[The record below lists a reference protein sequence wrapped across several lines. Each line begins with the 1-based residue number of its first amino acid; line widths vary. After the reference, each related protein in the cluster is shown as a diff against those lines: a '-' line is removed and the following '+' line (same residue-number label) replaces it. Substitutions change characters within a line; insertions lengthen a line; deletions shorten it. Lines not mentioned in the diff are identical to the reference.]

1 MQWFSFK
8 MTVYVSRRKFYL
20 VLRVF
25 SSFHKASWSKYN
37 CPRAAS
43 VQRPAWETKLAVTS
57 VENRATGPKIADVVR
72 TVAMAEAWGDSL
84 AVEVPQ
90 GAARAT
96 AWVALEVFLIEV
108 TQWQGHF
115 PLPHPWAGAPA
126 TANTAQTLENDTPA
140 GHRAP
145 IRRDR
150 PRTSE
155 NATEALTITRSIGL
169 VRLALASSRIGLS
182 LFPLLLPLPL
192 LPLSQGC
199 GWLLPV
205 SIPMSDALWRL
216 RLPQHQRT
224 SRGTVAQS
232 DVWVPV
238 QKATRTSARDFPRSQ
253 GAHRLTLC
261 RGPGRTTPSGF
272 DTHTKP
278 HTCLRWANA
287 GR

>member
-1 MQWFSFK
+1 
-8 MTVYVSRRKFYL
+8 MTVYVSGRKFHI

-37 CPRAAS
+37 CPRVVS

-57 VENRATGPKIADVVR
+57 VENRATGPKIADVAR
-72 TVAMAEAWGDSL
+72 TVAMAEAWGDSP
-84 AVEVPQ
+84 AVEAPQ
-90 GAARAT
+90 GAARVT
-96 AWVALEVFLIEV
+96 AWVALVVFLVEV
-108 TQWQGHF
+108 TRQGHF
-115 PLPHPWAGAPA
+115 PLPHPWAGVPA
-126 TANTAQTLENDTPA
+126 TASTARMLESGTPA

-145 IRRDR
+145 IRRGR
-150 PRTSE
+150 PHMSE

-199 GWLLPV
+199 GWLLPA
-205 SIPMSDALWRL
+205 SIPMRGAPWRL

-224 SRGTVAQS
+224 SRGTGAQS
-232 DVWVPV
+232 DVWAPV
-238 QKATRTSARDFPRSQ
+238 RKATRTSARDFPRSQ
-253 GAHRLTLC
+253 GAHRLMPC

-278 HTCLRWANA
+278 HTC
-287 GR
+287 